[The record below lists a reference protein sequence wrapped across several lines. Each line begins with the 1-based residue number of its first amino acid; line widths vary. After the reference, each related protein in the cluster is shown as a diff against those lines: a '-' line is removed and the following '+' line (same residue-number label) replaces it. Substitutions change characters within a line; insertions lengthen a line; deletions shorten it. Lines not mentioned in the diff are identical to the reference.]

1 MLAAS
6 NGNIFRGWSKESY
19 GGHSEPNKTLNF
31 RLFALLTRLP
41 GGKWSYLSV
50 AMGPGLCHDRNILCT
65 SMQKQIHLFSRVR
78 NGLRMMVSGL
88 NHLLGRVK
96 RSDLV
101 QSGRDTSPDVV
112 GGLTR
117 AHE

>member
-1 MLAAS
+1 MTE
-6 NGNIFRGWSKESY
+6 NV
-19 GGHSEPNKTLNF
+19 
-31 RLFALLTRLP
+31 LFLDQQRIQ
-41 GGKWSYLSV
+41 
-50 AMGPGLCHDRNILCT
+50 R
-65 SMQKQIHLFSRVR
+65 FSRVK

-101 QSGRDTSPDVV
+101 QSGWDTSPDVV

>member
-1 MLAAS
+1 MV
-6 NGNIFRGWSKESY
+6 GGGVQKSY
-19 GGHSEPNKTLNF
+19 GGHSETPQTLSF
-31 RLFALLTRLP
+31 RIFSLLISSPAGQL
-41 GGKWSYLSV
+41 SYLGGVKVSV
-50 AMGPGLCHDRNILCT
+50 LYFDGNMLYF
-65 SMQKQIHLFSRVR
+65 SMPKHIHFLSRVR

-101 QSGRDTSPDVV
+101 QSGWDTSPNVV

-117 AHE
+117 TKK

>member
-1 MLAAS
+1 MCRGCVKVLGPNH
-6 NGNIFRGWSKESY
+6 NGNMFY
-19 GGHSEPNKTLNF
+19 FQMP
-31 RLFALLTRLP
+31 
-41 GGKWSYLSV
+41 
-50 AMGPGLCHDRNILCT
+50 MD
-65 SMQKQIHLFSRVR
+65 IHFFSRVR
-78 NGLRMMVSGL
+78 NGLKMMVSGL

-117 AHE
+117 DQE